1 MTNLQPLLDQ
11 AWKNHQSGDIA
22 AAQAVYRHVLAL
34 QPRHAAALVY
44 LGISLFDQRRF
55 AESVR
60 AYRDAI
66 TVQPEFPVA
75 WNNLGNALRMVGEID
90 EADRCFGRALEQRPG
105 YLSPMKNRG
114 TLWIWAGEIERGL
127 ASYRDALSIAPD
139 ETELH
144 RNLGVIYLLQ
154 ENFRQGWPEYRY
166 RWKLNPGGRPGH
178 PSPIWNGED
187 PAGKTFLL
195 YPEQGIGDAIHFIRA
210 AHTLRAAGART
221 ILQCPP
227 QMVPLYASA
236 GGIDAVVPQG
246 VPVEQLIRGTIDY
259 QASLIDVI
267 DHWYGRTGELAYGFA
282 PPILTRQTSGTG
294 VNPNAYLDVSES
306 LVDYWRR
313 SLPPGKRRVGICWQ
327 GSTQHHAD
335 VYRSV
340 PLERFE
346 PLATVDGVSL
356 VSLQHGQG
364 REQLDRVTFRDC
376 VVRLPETIDQ
386 SGGAFLDT
394 AAIILNLDLVI
405 TVDTSTAHLAA
416 ALGKPV
422 WLVLG
427 KVPDWRWRMQG
438 ELTPWYPTMRL
449 FRQTRVGDWDDVFA
463 SLANELR
470 KRLGGA

>member
-1 MTNLQPLLDQ
+1 MNDLQLLLDQ
-11 AWKNHQSGDIA
+11 AWKVHQTGNVTGA
-22 AAQAVYRHVLAL
+22 ETAYRQVLAR

-55 AESVR
+55 AESVQ

-66 TVQPEFPVA
+66 AIQPEFPIA
-75 WNNLGNALRMVGEID
+75 WNNLGNALRMVGEVD
-90 EADRCFGRALEQRPG
+90 EADRCFGRAIEQRPG
-105 YLSPMKNRG
+105 YLSPLKNRG
-114 TLWIWAGEIERGL
+114 TLWIWAGEIDRGL
-127 ASYRDALSIAPD
+127 ASYREALLIAPG

-154 ENFRQGWPEYRY
+154 EDFQLGWPEYRY

-210 AHTLRAAGART
+210 AHTLRVAGART
-221 ILQCPP
+221 VLQCPP

-246 VPVEQLIRGTIDY
+246 MPVEQLVRGPIDY

-282 PPILTRQTSGTG
+282 PPVLPRQAVATG
-294 VNPNAYLDVSES
+294 VNPHAYLDVSES

-313 SLPPGKRRVGICWQ
+313 SLPPAKARVGICWQ
-327 GSTQHHAD
+327 GSVQHHAD

-340 PLERFE
+340 PLDRFE
-346 PLATVDGVSL
+346 PLAKVGGVSL
-356 VSLQHGQG
+356 VSLQHGPG
-364 REQLDRVTFRDC
+364 REQLDRVGFRDS
-376 VVRLPETIDQ
+376 VVRLPATIDQ

-427 KVPDWRWRMQG
+427 KVPDWRWGMHG
-438 ELTPWYPTMRL
+438 ESTPWYPTMRL
-449 FRQTRVGDWDDVFA
+449 FRQTRVGNWDDVFA
-463 SLANELR
+463 SVANELGQR
-470 KRLGGA
+470 FGGE